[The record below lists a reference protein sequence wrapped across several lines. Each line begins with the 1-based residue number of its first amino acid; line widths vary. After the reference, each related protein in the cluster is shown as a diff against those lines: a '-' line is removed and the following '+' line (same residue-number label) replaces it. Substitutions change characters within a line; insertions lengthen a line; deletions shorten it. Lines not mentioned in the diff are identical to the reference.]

1 MGSTDVAVVSDN
13 GGNLVGRTVH
23 VDNHVVTQ
31 MGVVTDTDRRDVR
44 YSLAFAQQT
53 LPRIVPP
60 YQREEFSP
68 RMASPE
74 TVAVGAMKDA
84 LETLGAWCWK
94 HSTREEGSTTRSE
107 TTPKDSYIPPQRRSV
122 PPSSRPCYRV
132 PFPETCTSFQSSSGK
147 LP

>member
-1 MGSTDVAVVSDN
+1 MND
-13 GGNLVGRTVH
+13 
-23 VDNHVVTQ
+23 HVVTQ
-31 MGVVTDTDRRDVR
+31 MGVVTDTNRSDVG
-44 YSLAFAQQT
+44 YSFAFAQQT

-84 LETLGAWCWK
+84 LDTLGAWCWK
-94 HSTREEGSTTRSE
+94 HSTREEGSTTRSK
-107 TTPKDSYIPPQRRSV
+107 TTPKDVYTPLQRRSA
-122 PPSSRPCYRV
+122 PPSLRPYHRV
-132 PFPETCTSFQSSSGK
+132 PFPETYTSFQSSSDK